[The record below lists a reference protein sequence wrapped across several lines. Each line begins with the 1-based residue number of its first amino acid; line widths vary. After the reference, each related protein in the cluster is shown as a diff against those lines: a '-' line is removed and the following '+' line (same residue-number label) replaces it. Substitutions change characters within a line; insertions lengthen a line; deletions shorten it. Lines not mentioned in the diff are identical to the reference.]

1 MSSISFFFFFGFLL
15 VLGIISYL
23 IWESERRKERIG
35 DLTLRLERMVKGD
48 DKLRMR
54 HLRRLNLSAFLH
66 DRVLRELDGEV
77 ADLERDSGLEPVPR
91 GRRLLVL
98 HQRRIDHLDERLAR
112 LEQARGAQAVR

>member
-1 MSSISFFFFFGFLL
+1 MSSTSFFFFFGFLL

-35 DLTLRLERMVKGD
+35 DLTARLERLVKGD

-66 DRVLRELDGEV
+66 ERVLRELDGEV
-77 ADLERDSGLEPVPR
+77 ADLERDRGLAPIPR
-91 GRRLLVL
+91 TRRLVL
-98 HQRRIDHLDERLAR
+98 FRQSRLDHLDDRLAR
-112 LEQARGAQAVR
+112 LEQTGGA